1 MSKRIFDNTEV
12 AFALKSNSELNRAYY
27 LFKMIAYEP
36 LVKLGKWLTHFAI
49 KAKLPVDGLIR
60 ATVFDHFCGGVNEKD
75 CLPVIDAMYS
85 KGVCSVLDYSVEGKA
100 NEAHFDDAMQKI
112 VEIIKFSANK
122 QAMPIVVFKP
132 TGFGR
137 FYLYQKKGEGK
148 AFTKDEEAE
157 WNRVVERYDTVCRLS
172 KEKDVEILIDAEETW
187 MQDAADNLVT
197 LMMKR
202 YNTEKPI
209 VYNTLQMY
217 RHDRMA
223 FLKNEHEMAKK
234 EGYFLGYKI
243 VRGAYMEKENE
254 RALELG
260 YHSPICDSKLATD
273 VNFNTSAKYILDYI
287 DLISVFV
294 GTHNEESCYLVMDLM
309 AEKGISKDDNRVWFG
324 QLYGMSDH
332 ISFNLSELG
341 YNVAKYVPF
350 GPVKDVLPYLIRR
363 AEENTSV
370 SGQTGRE
377 LTLLSIEK
385 KRRKMLV

>member
-1 MSKRIFDNTEV
+1 
-12 AFALKSNSELNRAYY
+12 
-27 LFKMIAYEP
+27 MIAYEP